1 MKHLTRALFYFPAI
15 GTGGQTKAKR
25 TSSSIQLHSLAVPI
39 QLFTL
44 SQSVFISPLSK
55 FWILKLAVKN
65 WIIVV
70 CVCGLYEYVAILRH
84 VAWDSSS
91 LICSHTLHSA
101 G

>member
-25 TSSSIQLHSLAVPI
+25 TSSSIQLHSLPVPI
-39 QLFTL
+39 QLFTF

-70 CVCGLYEYVAILRH
+70 CVVAGTVCVDFMSMLPF
-84 VAWDSSS
+84 
-91 LICSHTLHSA
+91 
-101 G
+101 